1 MSPRLAEHAV
11 RGGLRWVLRLPI
23 WLYRARLGWL
33 LGDRFLMLNHIGRKS
48 GLPRQTVLEVVR
60 HDAATDA
67 YVVAAAWGEKS
78 HWFCNIQKISEV
90 VVHVQGRRFEATA
103 VRLSVEEGERELF
116 DYARRH
122 PMAFGELTGLLM
134 GERLKGAE
142 EDCRRLAQMIPLVA
156 FRPREAKG

>member
-1 MSPRLAEHAV
+1 MPKRLTDYPV
-11 RGGLRWVLRLPI
+11 RGWLRRVVRLPI
-23 WLYRARLGWL
+23 WLYRVRLGWL
-33 LGDRFLMLNHIGRKS
+33 LGNRFLMLTHVGPKT
-48 GLPRQTVLEVVR
+48 GLPRHVILEVVR

-67 YVVAAAWGEKS
+67 YVVAAAWREKS

-90 VVHVQGRRFEATA
+90 VVHVQGRRFEAPA
-103 VRLSVEEGERELF
+103 VRLSVEEGERQLF
-116 DYARRH
+116 DDARRH

-142 EDCRRLAQMIPLVA
+142 EDCRQLAQMIPLVA